1 MLIPGDLCWSNFGKV
16 VRHELSGKR
25 LKKRLPR
32 TYGKEEN
39 ARKREQDMQS
49 YREIISHTPSVSIN
63 SLNDP
68 FTSFC
73 SFMIY
78 HLTQGPC
85 FISSTV
91 KQSLFFFLG
100 LIQERVCA
108 KLLQSCPTLCD
119 PVDCSPPGSSVHGIL
134 QARILECIAM
144 PSSRGS
150 SQSRDATVVSYIS
163 CTAGVGNVFLCIVVS
178 RPLTFLSPENPT
190 TTILYQPPTTLP
202 FYSCLQTYRS
212 RLSIFLKDIST

>member
-1 MLIPGDLCWSNFGKV
+1 MTIYSLDVLLFLEKSNLLRLNSFKQMQLSFSSWKAVKIQCMHGK
-16 VRHELSGKR
+16 
-25 LKKRLPR
+25 
-32 TYGKEEN
+32 
-39 ARKREQDMQS
+39 
-49 YREIISHTPSVSIN
+49 
-63 SLNDP
+63 
-68 FTSFC
+68 F
-73 SFMIY
+73 
-78 HLTQGPC
+78 
-85 FISSTV
+85 
-91 KQSLFFFLG
+91 
-100 LIQERVCA
+100 
-108 KLLQSCPTLCD
+108 LQSCLTLYN
-119 PVDCSPPGSSVHGIL
+119 PMNHSVPGSSVHGML